1 MFTIFKVII
10 SDFSILI
17 TASYLFSKL
26 TKKSVN
32 SELNF
37 FKKFRFGIYSG
48 ITGILLLIFSIF
60 YNNEFMI
67 DLRLVPIVIS
77 SFWVGGVSPFVA
89 SVIIGSGRYFY
100 DFSDKGLRFF
110 ILYLFIGISQ
120 IFISKLFKEYPPAKR
135 LFLIFATIQVPVI
148 LNFLSYSGNSL
159 PNWLLIFASV
169 SYNTVGII
177 LNNQFLKDMEDRKVS
192 YQKLEKA
199 STMDYLT
206 KIPNRFS
213 FDNQLKKDLADQE
226 SILLFLLDINN
237 FKKINDFYGH
247 AIGDAVLIHFSAIL
261 NEHPQIHGR
270 IYRLGG
276 DEFAIL
282 LPKRDLHASIE
293 DFRSLIKSLIRENP
307 YIEEAYEL
315 IPLSTSVGI
324 GISDVESNSGLLY
337 ISADKDLYQDK
348 AQQKKT

>member
-26 TKKSVN
+26 TKKGVN

-37 FKKFRFGIYSG
+37 FKKIQFGIYSG
-48 ITGILLLIFSIF
+48 ITGILLLVFSIF
-60 YNNEFMI
+60 FNNEFMI
-67 DLRLVPIVIS
+67 DLRLVPIVIC
-77 SFWVGGVSPFVA
+77 SFWVGGISPFVA

-100 DFSDKGLRFF
+100 DFSDKGFSFF
-110 ILYLFIGISQ
+110 ILYLLICISQ
-120 IFISKLFKEYPPAKR
+120 IFISHLFKEYSPAKR
-135 LFLIFATIQVPVI
+135 LFLIFATIQILVI
-148 LNFLSYSGNSL
+148 LNFLSYLGNSWA
-159 PNWLLIFASV
+159 NWLLILASV
-169 SYNTVGII
+169 SYNTIGII

-199 STMDYLT
+199 STIDYLT

-213 FDNQLKKDLADQE
+213 FDSQLKKDLSEQE
-226 SILLFLLDINN
+226 SIILFLLDINN
-237 FKKINDFYGH
+237 FKKINDLYGH
-247 AIGDAVLIHFSAIL
+247 ATGDEVLIHFSAIL
-261 NEHPQIHGR
+261 NEHPQINSR

-293 DFRSLIKSLIRENP
+293 DFRFLIKSLIQENP
-307 YIEEAYEL
+307 YVEEGYEL

-324 GISDVESNSGLLY
+324 GVSDVESNNGLLY
-337 ISADKDLYQDK
+337 ISADKDLYHDK
-348 AQQKKT
+348 AQHKI